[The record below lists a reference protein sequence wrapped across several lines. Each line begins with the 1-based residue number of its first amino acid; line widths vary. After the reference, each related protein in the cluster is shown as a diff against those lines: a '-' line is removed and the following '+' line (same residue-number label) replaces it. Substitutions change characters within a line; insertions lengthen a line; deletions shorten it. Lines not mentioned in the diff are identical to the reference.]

1 MVVSHWAWLRQA
13 EKNDQK
19 YQEQKKIFFSWNMI
33 IISLG
38 YEVYVHNL
46 KKKYYMDRDLYFFFI
61 FFNMLWTLSC
71 LIKIVTHFINF
82 QLSKRKQ
89 KEKHK
94 SDSVH
99 SWKNPETHPN
109 LFSKISSFLK
119 ERNTSNLEIYI
130 IECPLFFCICISLLV
145 KSIE

>member
-1 MVVSHWAWLRQA
+1 MI
-13 EKNDQK
+13 KNTRS
-19 YQEQKKIFFSWNMI
+19 KKNIFFMKYNHHIAWIRSVCTRF
-33 IISLG
+33 
-38 YEVYVHNL
+38 E
-46 KKKYYMDRDLYFFFI
+46 KKYYMDRDLYFLFI
-61 FFNMLWTLSC
+61 FFNKLQTLSR

-89 KEKHK
+89 KEKRK

-119 ERNTSNLEIYI
+119 DRNTLNLEIYI
-130 IECPLFFCICISLLV
+130 IECPFLL
-145 KSIE
+145 SQMF

>member
-1 MVVSHWAWLRQA
+1 MKYNHHIAWIQSVCTGF
-13 EKNDQK
+13 E
-19 YQEQKKIFFSWNMI
+19 
-33 IISLG
+33 
-38 YEVYVHNL
+38 
-46 KKKYYMDRDLYFFFI
+46 KKYYMDRDLYFLFI
-61 FFNMLWTLSC
+61 FFNKLQTLSR

-109 LFSKISSFLK
+109 LFS
-119 ERNTSNLEIYI
+119 EIHI
-130 IECPLFFCICISLLV
+130 IECPFFTFCQM
-145 KSIE
+145 